1 MAELEKCLTGLHFG
15 RCRKRE
21 QQEFRRIL
29 GRWNWKT
36 ESGLAIDWFS
46 PQSRSSS
53 ILVEG
58 VRGMERESLGSFWM
72 MSMKNLRRE
81 GEEEE
86 YTSCRCRVSL
96 QKRGNVAF
104 YWS

>member
-1 MAELEKCLTGLHFG
+1 VILRKAGQRGDRRLFELL
-15 RCRKRE
+15 RI
-21 QQEFRRIL
+21 QQFI
-29 GRWNWKT
+29 
-36 ESGLAIDWFS
+36 SLAIDWFS

-58 VRGMERESLGSFWM
+58 VRGMERESLGRFWM
-72 MSMKNLRRE
+72 MSKKNLRRE
-81 GEEEE
+81 GEEEVLGRK

-104 YWS
+104 YWT

>member
-1 MAELEKCLTGLHFG
+1 VAGTAGKEVILRKAEQRGDRRVFELL
-15 RCRKRE
+15 RI
-21 QQEFRRIL
+21 QQFI
-29 GRWNWKT
+29 
-36 ESGLAIDWFS
+36 SLAIDWFS